1 MCNKCAQSNLARRP
15 RRGAV
20 AHVRPVGPCGQ
31 WQVTN
36 SPPKVPLPVDRSRNP
51 TTCLI
56 PGPVRSTMPNGIRI
70 RSAVFP
76 QCTGQT
82 DRPTDTSFTE
92 KFDDYRPLYAPRAT
106 RPKNGHRQLWT
117 KYAVHI
123 MLHKNVRTLR
133 NVFIQKIVESVPRIG
148 SMINTAIMVNIS
160 QTAVT
165 IGLLGNRGDSR
176 SRGRR
181 TSFTPG
187 PAGFPQQT
195 VPLPTLQLDEG
206 WLFFPLPRYS
216 RGFPTGFYRSRS
228 HAKLYHRLQ
237 NCFQD

>member
-1 MCNKCAQSNLARRP
+1 MASHKFASKSTP
-15 RRGAV
+15 
-20 AHVRPVGPCGQ
+20 
-31 WQVTN
+31 
-36 SPPKVPLPVDRSRNP
+36 SVDRSPNP

-56 PGPVRSTMPNGIRI
+56 PGPVRPTVPNGIRI

-76 QCTGQT
+76 QRTGQT
-82 DRPTDTSFTE
+82 DRPTD
-92 KFDDYRPLYAPRAT
+92 RPTHRSRESLTTIGRYAPRAT
-106 RPKNGHRQLWT
+106 RPKNGHGHRQLWT
-117 KYAVHI
+117 KYVVHI